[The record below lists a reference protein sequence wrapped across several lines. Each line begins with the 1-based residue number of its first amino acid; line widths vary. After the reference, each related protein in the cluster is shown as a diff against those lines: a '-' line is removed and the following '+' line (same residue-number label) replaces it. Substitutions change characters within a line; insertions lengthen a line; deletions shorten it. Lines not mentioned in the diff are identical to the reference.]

1 MIKVFGT
8 GRMTKDPEVLQTNG
22 NKMITKFTLAFDD
35 GSKDKDGNRISY
47 FVDCVAFENRADYV
61 AKYCHKGNLL
71 AIDGNLRIESYTAK
85 DGTNRKATRVAINNV
100 ENLSPREDNT
110 SAPKQEAPTQAAAEP
125 TKLVNDDDLP
135 F

>member
-1 MIKVFGT
+1 MFKVLGT

-22 NKMITKFTLAFDD
+22 NKLITKFTLAFDN
-35 GSKDKDGNRISY
+35 GSKDKDGNKISY

-71 AIDGNLRIESYTAK
+71 AIDGNLQIESYTAK

-100 ENLSPREDNT
+100 ENLSPREDT
-110 SAPKQEAPTQAAAEP
+110 PKNDVSQAVEQPTQATP
-125 TKLVNDDDLP
+125 LINNDDLP